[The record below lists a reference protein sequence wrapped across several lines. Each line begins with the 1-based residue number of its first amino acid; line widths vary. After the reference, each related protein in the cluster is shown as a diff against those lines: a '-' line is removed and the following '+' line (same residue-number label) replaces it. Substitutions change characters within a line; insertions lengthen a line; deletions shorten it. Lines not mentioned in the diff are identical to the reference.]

1 MSKCTIRQGIWE
13 TNSSSMHAIAI
24 SNTPLDWDEI
34 NKRYK
39 PIHFKH
45 GEFGWEKRYYGTVDE
60 KASYLYQAIWD
71 CYYETPYSDKQ
82 HNKVARKERT
92 KIINWIYDTLG
103 KRGIAAVFDTNDFD
117 QYGWPIGSID
127 HGYETVDFVKY
138 VTSSE
143 KHLLQYLFGSGAVY
157 TSNDNTGMEDYV
169 EFINTHK
176 KDCRV
181 FVKGN

>member
-1 MSKCTIRQGIWE
+1 MKVTIRDSVWE

-24 SNTPLDWDEI
+24 SNKPLDWDEI
-34 NKRYK
+34 NKRYNT
-39 PIHFKH
+39 IHFNH
-45 GEFGWEKRYYGTVDE
+45 GEFGWEHRYYGTVDE

-71 CYYETPYSDKQ
+71 CYYETAYLDRQ
-82 HNKVARKERT
+82 LNKVTRKERT

-103 KRGIAAVFDTNDFD
+103 KKGITAVFDTNDFD

-127 HGYETVDFVKY
+127 HGYETIEFVKY

-176 KDCRV
+176 KDYKV